1 MSFSSWLNAKFNR
14 FPCSYFVRY
23 PFMVF
28 WNSFFSAWCVSCFGF
43 LDVFWFHSKFFVLLY
58 VVIFHLPEKLYKFG
72 IYDFESRYKAE
83 LEKLVVIWMKSSL
96 GRFFFFRYFAKIEL
110 GIDTIQ
116 YGVLLMWNKA
126 QRRMDYICE
135 NKAWDHIS

>member
-1 MSFSSWLNAKFNR
+1 MAFENEFYSLILESIRRLKFIKHWMSFSSWLNAKFNR

-83 LEKLVVIWMKSSL
+83 LEKLVVIWMKSTL
-96 GRFFFFRYFAKIEL
+96 GRFFFKCASDSLIMGKKVYRE
-110 GIDTIQ
+110 
-116 YGVLLMWNKA
+116 
-126 QRRMDYICE
+126 
-135 NKAWDHIS
+135 